1 MEVVFKNILKAYSG
15 KCDGLVYY
23 YNSRLDRVLC
33 RRHVIP
39 RQNTHNRR
47 MAAISRN
54 LKALNPAPE
63 FVNDLKIYAA
73 LYRDAPLNGQN
84 VYIKLMYALART
96 YDVDLS
102 TLTREQIT
110 ELELPCATVKQAVE
124 AGLLAPVPGYER
136 LTAAF

>member
-1 MEVVFKNILKAYSG
+1 MEVVFKNMLKAYSG

-33 RRHVIP
+33 RKHVIP

-54 LKALNPAPE
+54 LKALNPSPE
-63 FVNDLKIYAA
+63 FRKDLKLYAA
-73 LYRDAPLNGQN
+73 LYQDAPLSGQN
-84 VYIKLMYALART
+84 VYIKLMYTLGRV
-96 YDVDLS
+96 YGVDLA

-110 ELELPCATVKQAVE
+110 ELPCATVKQAVE
-124 AGLLAPVPGYER
+124 AGFLAPVPGYER
-136 LTAAF
+136 MIAEF

>member
-39 RQNTHNRR
+39 PLNKHNRR

-54 LKALNPAPE
+54 LKALNPASE

-73 LYRDAPLNGQN
+73 LYQDAPLSGQN
-84 VYIKLMYALART
+84 VYIKLMYTLART

-110 ELELPCATVKQAVE
+110 EQELPCATVNQAVE
-124 AGLLAPVPGYER
+124 AGLLPPVQGYER

>member
-1 MEVVFKNILKAYSG
+1 MEVVFKNMLKAYSG

-23 YNSRLDRVLC
+23 YNSRLGRVLC
-33 RRHVIP
+33 RKHVIP

-47 MAAISRN
+47 MAAISHN
-54 LKALNPAPE
+54 LKALNPSPE
-63 FVNDLKIYAA
+63 FRQDLKLYAA
-73 LYRDAPLNGQN
+73 LYQDAPLSGQN
-84 VYIKLMYALART
+84 VYIKLMYALARV
-96 YDVDLS
+96 YGVDLA

>member
-1 MEVVFKNILKAYSG
+1 
-15 KCDGLVYY
+15 
-23 YNSRLDRVLC
+23 
-33 RRHVIP
+33 
-39 RQNTHNRR
+39 

-54 LKALNPAPE
+54 LKAQNPAPE

-110 ELELPCATVKQAVE
+110 EQELPCATVNQAVE
-124 AGLLAPVPGYER
+124 AGLLPPVQGYER